1 MKNLKLI
8 AIIAT
13 ALLLTSTFCALQA
26 VFATQPPIVT
36 STYYLG
42 TIGQPARMDPARAYD
57 TASGELIQNV
67 AQTLI
72 WWNDTHPVSFSPG
85 VGHNLT
91 LSEYS
96 NLDSYSPVLAT
107 ALPTITNN
115 YTLDHPDTGE
125 YYTFTINTAA
135 KFQPWTAA
143 NGSIIPS
150 RNLKASDVIY
160 SFQRQMVYDSYYAP
174 TWMWF
179 GSAFLD
185 AASVGLWNKYPQYGN
200 GTFKDPVNESLAAAQ
215 IQSWCYPGPGVN
227 DVSFHFQQPW
237 APGVLN
243 QIFSQTWGC
252 IIEPEWAQERG
263 GWSGTF
269 PVGASASNMNA
280 GWTNQWH
287 WKPTVTRSELDAWKD
302 PAIYTAGGGSKFPT
316 GAKHVNEIMGTGPYL
331 FSSWDQTNK
340 IWRID
345 AWNSANAGD
354 GSSYWANPTWSGN
367 HMTTVIS
374 KGIDSWPTRKMLFL
388 EGEFDVCAVPRAN
401 MFDLLTTDA
410 YTPAPG
416 INLVY
421 NIAQLTN
428 DMMFFCMNVTGSSS
442 YQSFVGYPSHQ
453 TAAEPLFF
461 ANQHMRLAFAWAIN
475 YTQYISQAY
484 FGEGIQQASWWV
496 DGLSPPAAKAALTMR
511 NLNYANMQAELNLAV
526 VDAINV
532 GTAGFE
538 TTIVYNIGN
547 DQRKI
552 AADLIASAFLTLNS
566 KYKVNVVGLDWP
578 VELDLMNSFGMPAY
592 SIGWLADFADPH
604 NFAQPYM
611 QSTGN
616 FPISQGPPFPA
627 DQAVIDAEI
636 NQAIIESNPA
646 ARITEYQDLQTRFYN
661 DVITLPLV
669 QPAVRRFARDWVQ
682 GWYFNS
688 LYPGAYAYDIYKSV
702 SALQSVDLDMTNTVT
717 PTSPTPAITYIFHSQ
732 MRIGNGNANPD
743 KRTYS
748 LHVTRDDN
756 NLAVALLYAAVGLT
770 YTTGS
775 NKQFGN
781 GTYVSLAPLGS
792 ASASMIW
799 WCDGSTGLAMAGSS
813 PAGVAYAVAGET
825 QVFASNANDTNLVNN
840 VQAAGTL
847 TAKTLPGDTTGNG
860 LVDIYDAIQLANA
873 FGSSTGQARF
883 NADAD
888 LNADGTIDIYDA
900 IILANHFN
908 QHVP

>member
-13 ALLLTSTFCALQA
+13 ALLLTSTFCALST
-26 VFATQPPIVT
+26 VFATQPPIDT
-36 STYYLG
+36 STYYVG

-72 WWNDTHPVSFSPG
+72 WWNDKHVISFTPL
-85 VGHNLT
+85 VGHNLA
-91 LSEYS
+91 LSEYA
-96 NLDSYSPVLAT
+96 NLDSYAPVLAS
-107 ALPTITNN
+107 ALPTVVYNAS
-115 YTLDHPDTGE
+115 GA
-125 YYTFTINTAA
+125 YYTFTIRTTAT
-135 KFQPWTAA
+135 FQPWTAA
-143 NGSIIPS
+143 NGSVIPA

-179 GSAFLD
+179 GSAFTGD
-185 AASVGLWNKYPQYGN
+185 ASVGLWNAYDSYAN
-200 GTFKDPVNESLAAAQ
+200 GTFKSPADEAAAAAL
-215 IQSWCYPGPGVN
+215 IQSWCYPGPGAN

-237 APGVLN
+237 AQGVLQ
-243 QIFSQTWGC
+243 QIFAQTWGS
-252 IIEPEWAQERG
+252 IIEPEWCQERG

-287 WKPTVTRSELDAWKD
+287 WKPTVTRSEIDAYKD
-302 PAIYTAGGGSKFPT
+302 PAIYTAGGGSKYT
-316 GAKHVNEIMGTGPYL
+316 GSNHHVNEIMGTGPYL
-331 FSSWDQTNK
+331 FTSWDQTNK

-345 AWNSANAGD
+345 QYAAYWGGWAG
-354 GSSYWANPTWSGN
+354 S
-367 HMTTVIS
+367 HVTTVIS

-388 EGEFDVCAVPRAN
+388 EGEFDTCAVPTAN
-401 MFDLLTTDA
+401 MFDLLTSDA
-410 YTPAPG
+410 YHPAPG

-421 NIAQLTN
+421 NIARLAN
-428 DMMFFCMNVTGSSS
+428 DMMFFCMNVTGTSS

-453 TAAEPLFF
+453 TSAEPLFF

-475 YTQYISQAY
+475 YTQYIGEAY

-496 DGLSPPAAKAALTMR
+496 DGLSPPEAKNTALTLR
-511 NLNYANMQAELNLAV
+511 NLNLANMQSELNLAV
-526 VDAINV
+526 VDGINV
-532 GTAGFE
+532 GSAGFE

-552 AADLIASAFLTLNS
+552 AADLIAAAFTSLGS

-616 FPISQGPPFPA
+616 FPIAQGPPFPA
-627 DQAVIDAEI
+627 DQSIIDAEI
-636 NQAIIESNPA
+636 NQAIIETNA
-646 ARITEYQDLQTRFYN
+646 TARILEYQDLQARFYN
-661 DVITLPLV
+661 DAITLPLV
-669 QPAVRRFARDWVQ
+669 QPAARRWARDWVQ
-682 GWYFNS
+682 GWYFNA
-688 LYPGAYAYDIYKSV
+688 LFPGLYAYDLYKSV
-702 SALQSVDLDMTNTVT
+702 SSLQNVDLDMTGTVT
-717 PTSPTPAITYIFHSQ
+717 PASPTPAVTYIFHSQ

-743 KRTYS
+743 VRSYS
-748 LHVTRDDN
+748 LHVVRDDN
-756 NLAVALLYAAVGLT
+756 NAAVALLYAAVGLT

-781 GTYVSLAPLGS
+781 GTYVALAPLGS
-792 ASASMIW
+792 ATSSLVW
-799 WCDGSTGLAMAGSS
+799 WCDGSTGLAMAGS
-813 PAGVAYAVAGET
+813 PTGVAYAIAGET
-825 QVFASNANDTNLVNN
+825 QPFGGNVTDTNTANN
-840 VQAAGTL
+840 FQAAGTL
-847 TAKTLPGDTTGNG
+847 TAKTLPGDITGNG

-873 FGSSTGQARF
+873 FGTKTGQARF
-883 NADAD
+883 NPDAD
-888 LNADGTIDIYDA
+888 LNPVPDGNVDIYDA
-900 IILANHFN
+900 IILAGNFN
-908 QHVP
+908 KHVP